1 MHCLQRSCCFDLA
14 LVPMCRDAMPF
25 FEGQELWL
33 MFSRIR
39 AGKHCSESTLNPSFF
54 RWQGF
59 KIMFILPSD
68 ENRSQLATSIGIG
81 QHWQGHGQNH

>member
-1 MHCLQRSCCFDLA
+1 
-14 LVPMCRDAMPF
+14 MPF